1 MDDNQPTNTTT
12 DTTASTTPVTPVTT
26 SQAEKKSSFTFD
38 EVSVMAALSY
48 VGPLVIIP
56 FLTHK
61 ENSFVMFHIKQGLV
75 LLVLSIL
82 IYVAGGLLFF
92 LWPLIGIINLGLL
105 CLSIIGIVRALQKKE
120 EELPIVGKYAHHIK
134 L

>member
-12 DTTASTTPVTPVTT
+12 DTKASTNPVAPV
-26 SQAEKKSSFTFD
+26 SAPQSEKKGAFTFD
-38 EVSVMAALSY
+38 ELSVMAALSY
-48 VGPLVIIP
+48 LGPLVIIP

-75 LLVLSIL
+75 LVVLSIL
-82 IYVAGGLLFF
+82 IYVAGSLLFF

-105 CLSIIGIVRALQKKE
+105 CLSIIGIIRALQKE
-120 EELPIVGKYAHHIK
+120 EKELPIVGKYAYHIK

>member
-1 MDDNQPTNTTT
+1 MEDNQTTNTTT
-12 DTTASTTPVTPVTT
+12 NSTAPTTPVTPV
-26 SQAEKKSSFTFD
+26 SAPQNEKKGAFTFD
-38 EVSVMAALSY
+38 ELSVMAALSY
-48 VGPLVIIP
+48 LGPLVIIP

-61 ENSFVMFHIKQGLV
+61 ENSFVIFHIKQGLV
-75 LLVLSIL
+75 LVILSIL

-105 CLSIIGIVRALQKKE
+105 CLSIIGIIRALQKE
-120 EELPIVGKYAHHIK
+120 EKELPIVGKYAYHIK